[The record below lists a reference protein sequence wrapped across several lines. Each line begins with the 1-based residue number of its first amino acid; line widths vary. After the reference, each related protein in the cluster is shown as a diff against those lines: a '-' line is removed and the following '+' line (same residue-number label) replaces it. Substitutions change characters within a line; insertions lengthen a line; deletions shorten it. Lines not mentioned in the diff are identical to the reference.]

1 LRRGRGGSAP
11 VTRTRRGSSPLWW
24 RAWPRPSR
32 PACSSRASASRS
44 RHTGRWWGRVAIEP
58 TDPGEALAWRPTRP
72 RLHPLRLTVAW
83 ASSALALLL
92 AAAVVAGV
100 DINGVP
106 GAFLVAAI
114 VAVVNAVLPPLVA
127 ALRLPFTVL
136 VGFLLVL
143 ALDAS
148 ALLIAAAIAP

>member
-1 LRRGRGGSAP
+1 M
-11 VTRTRRGSSPLWW
+11 
-24 RAWPRPSR
+24 
-32 PACSSRASASRS
+32 
-44 RHTGRWWGRVAIEP
+44 AIEP

-148 ALLIAAAIAP
+148 ALLIAAAIILVFLVELPAYRVFFAISLGLGIVIAAILYLRNKYFPVREKDVENKRPLGLD